1 MNATRREFLEILGIT
16 GGALVFGVRILDAEE
31 TAASP
36 FAPNAWVTMH
46 PDGRVHVKVGKVE
59 MGQGVRTALP
69 MILAEELDA
78 DLEAITIET
87 ASPGP
92 DFRSLGTGG
101 SGSIMRTWDPLR
113 KAGAAA
119 RAMLVGAAAAKWNV
133 PADSLTTRAGFVIH
147 DATKRRAAYGTLL
160 AEAAKQQVPADPP
173 LKKRDAYRI
182 LGTAQRRIDGPD
194 IVTGKA
200 KFGLDVRVPNMRY
213 AVVARSPQLGGKVSS
228 FDATA
233 AKKIAGV
240 RDVFEIPTGVA
251 VVADHT
257 WAAMQGRDALT
268 IEWADS
274 PHASFDSD
282 AHRTALEKAIE
293 KPALTIRKDAAGL
306 AGFDAVARVVEAT
319 YSYPFQAHAS
329 LEPVN
334 CTALVTKDS
343 CTIWSPTQ
351 TPNGV
356 HQLAAALLKIPES
369 SVTVHVMLLG
379 GGFGRRLGVD
389 FDREALEIARRVE
402 GTPVQLLWTRDDD
415 IKHGYFQAA
424 SAHRLRAGLDAE
436 GTVVA
441 WEHRKASTPHN
452 ARRVPTADDK
462 INPETVRGWA
472 WGVYDSPYF
481 VRDAE
486 MSYAVMDSPVPI
498 GPWRS
503 VFSPPSVFARECFV
517 DELAQQT
524 GRDPLAMRYA
534 LLGGPGTFTIAGEN
548 IDRARMRGVLEL
560 AAKKSGWKTDAATLR
575 GVAGNVFHT
584 ETYIA
589 YVVDVTP
596 RPDAPPDRLPF
607 RVDRVVCALDC
618 GVVVNPLGVA
628 QQVESGIL
636 WSLSNMKS
644 EITVR
649 NGAVQEGFYTDYP
662 VAMIDETPPVIEV
675 HLVDSPDERPH
686 GLGEPVVCP
695 LAPAVANAL
704 SRQLGRRIRRLPVRA
719 EDGRHHVGAR

>member
-1 MNATRREFLEILGIT
+1 MTATRREFLKVAGVT
-16 GGALVFGVRILDAEE
+16 GGALVFGVRIADAQEVE
-31 TAASP
+31 ATP
-36 FAPNAWVTMH
+36 FAPNAWVTIH
-46 PDGRVHVKVGKVE
+46 PNGRVHVKVGKVE

-78 DLEAITIET
+78 DLAAVTIET
-87 ASPGP
+87 ASPSP

-101 SGSIMRTWDPLR
+101 SGSVMRSWDPLR

-119 RAMLVGAAAAKWNV
+119 RAMLVGAAAAKWAV
-133 PADSLTTRAGFVIH
+133 PPESLTTRDGFVLH
-147 DATKRRAAYGTLL
+147 EPTRRRAAYGALL
-160 AEAAKQQVPADPP
+160 ADAAKQPVPDDPP
-173 LKKRDAYRI
+173 LKKRGDYRI
-182 LGTAQRRIDGPD
+182 LGTPRRRIDSPD

-200 KFGLDVRVPNMRY
+200 TFGLDVRVPNMRY
-213 AVVARSPQLGGKVSS
+213 AVVARTPQLGGKLKS
-228 FDATA
+228 FDAAA
-233 AKKIAGV
+233 AKKVAGV
-240 RDVFEIPTGVA
+240 RDVFEIPSGVA

-268 IEWADS
+268 IEWSES
-274 PHASFDSD
+274 PHAAFSTD
-282 AHRTALEKAIE
+282 AHRAALEKAID

-306 AGFDAVARVVEAT
+306 SGFDAVERVVEAT

-343 CTIWSPTQ
+343 CTVWSPTQ

-356 HQLAAALLKIPES
+356 QQLAATLLKIPDS
-369 SVTVHVMLLG
+369 AVTVHVMLLG
-379 GGFGRRLGVD
+379 GGFGRRLGYD

-402 GTPVQLLWTRDDD
+402 GTPVQLVWSRDDD
-415 IKHGYFQAA
+415 MKHGYFQAA
-424 SAHRLRAGLDAE
+424 SAHRLRAGLDAD
-436 GTVVA
+436 GAVVA

-452 ARRVPTADDK
+452 ARRVPTEDDK

-481 VRDAE
+481 VRDSE
-486 MSYAVMDSPVPI
+486 MSYAVVEAPVPI
-498 GPWRS
+498 GPWRA

-517 DELAQQT
+517 DELAQAT
-524 GRDPLAMRYA
+524 GRDPFAMRYA
-534 LLGGPGTFTIAGEN
+534 LLGGPGSYTIAGEN
-548 IDRARMRGVLEL
+548 IDRARMRAVLEL
-560 AAKKSGWKTDAATLR
+560 AAKKSGWKADPATLR
-575 GVAGNVFHT
+575 GVACNVFHT

-589 YVVDVTP
+589 YVVDVVP
-596 RPDAPPDRLPF
+596 RPDARSDRLPF

-618 GVVVNPLGVA
+618 GVVVNPLGIA

-644 EITVR
+644 EITVKD
-649 NGAVQEGFYTDYP
+649 GAVQEGFYGDYP

-686 GLGEPVVCP
+686 GIGEPVVCP
-695 LAPAVANAL
+695 LAPAVTNAL
-704 SRQLGRRIRRLPVRA
+704 SRHLGRRIRRLPIRA
-719 EDGRHHVGAR
+719 EEVSSNELSS

>member
-1 MNATRREFLEILGIT
+1 MNATRREFLKVAGIT

-31 TAASP
+31 ATAAP
-36 FAPNAWVTMH
+36 FAPNAWVTIH
-46 PDGRVHVKVGKVE
+46 PAGRVHIKVGKVE

-87 ASPGP
+87 ASPSP

-119 RAMLVGAAAAKWNV
+119 RAMLVAAAAAKWNV
-133 PADSLTTRAGFVIH
+133 PADSLTTRDGFVLH
-147 DATKRRAAYGTLL
+147 ESTGRRAAYGALV
-160 AEAAKQQVPADPP
+160 AEAAKQPVPDDPP
-173 LKKRDAYRI
+173 LKKRSAYRL

-200 KFGLDVRVPNMRY
+200 KFGHDVRVPNMRY
-213 AVVARSPQLGGKVSS
+213 AVVARAPQLGGKLKS

-240 RDVFEIPTGVA
+240 RDVVEIPSGVA

-257 WAAMQGRDALT
+257 WAAMQGRDALA
-268 IEWADS
+268 IQWADS

-282 AHRTALEKAIE
+282 AHRIALEKAID
-293 KPALTIRKDAAGL
+293 KPALTIRKEAAGL
-306 AGFDAVARVVEAT
+306 AGFDAVERVVEAT

-343 CTIWSPTQ
+343 CTVWSPTQ

-402 GTPVQLLWTRDDD
+402 GTPVQLVWTRDDD

-452 ARRVPTADDK
+452 ARRVPTEDDK
-462 INPETVRGWA
+462 VNPETVRGWA

-524 GRDPLAMRYA
+524 GRDPFAMRYA

-548 IDRARMRGVLEL
+548 IDRARMRDVLEL
-560 AAKKSGWKTDAATLR
+560 AAKKSGWKPDAATLR

-596 RPDAPPDRLPF
+596 RPDAPADRLPF

-649 NGAVQEGFYTDYP
+649 KGAVQEGFYTDYS

-675 HLVDSPDERPH
+675 HLVDSSDERPH
-686 GLGEPVVCP
+686 GIGEPVVCP
-695 LAPAVANAL
+695 LAPAVASAL
-704 SRQLGRRIRRLPVRA
+704 SRHLGRRIRKLPIRA
-719 EDGRHHVGAR
+719 EDVQHAGAR